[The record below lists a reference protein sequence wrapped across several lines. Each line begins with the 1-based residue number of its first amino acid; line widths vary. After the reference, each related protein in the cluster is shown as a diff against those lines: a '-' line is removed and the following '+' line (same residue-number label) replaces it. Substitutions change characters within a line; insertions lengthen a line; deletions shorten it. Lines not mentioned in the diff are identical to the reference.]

1 MKHYGSKSRP
11 AQAHPT
17 VPAEFVPAPER
28 GECATALHYYECH
41 LLRIYSI
48 PFASASAADVTKL
61 TSKNSVPRSA
71 IELPS
76 KRGRHVLQSPPTLIS
91 KEQERGDQ
99 QPDIA
104 TVTSKNAAP
113 RSAIERP
120 PKRGRHV
127 LQSPPTLISKEQE
140 RGDQQPDIATVTSK
154 NAAPRSAIERPPKRG
169 RHVVQSPKT
178 IAKPHSILEE
188 RHNGCPAN
196 EITDCSDQLS
206 WSVSKISKASAD
218 LIPAPSASIS
228 KVVSTEA
235 FHSGSN
241 VSQKHE
247 GPAKS
252 KLCALPVQ
260 QSIGSEA
267 STSCLEQSK
276 INGHHT
282 QNIHSNASPIP
293 APSILMPARLIS
305 QFESVPSGRK
315 TQLQTR
321 SIGIQVEMQPIGDIK
336 SM

>member
-17 VPAEFVPAPER
+17 VPAELVPAPER

-104 TVTSKNAAP
+104 TA
-113 RSAIERP
+113 
-120 PKRGRHV
+120 
-127 LQSPPTLISKEQE
+127 
-140 RGDQQPDIATVTSK
+140 TSK

-169 RHVVQSPKT
+169 RHVVKSPKT

-247 GPAKS
+247 GLAKS
-252 KLCALPVQ
+252 KLCALPVE

-267 STSCLEQSK
+267 SIGCLKEQSK
-276 INGHHT
+276 IDGHHT
-282 QNIHSNASPIP
+282 QNIRSNSSPTKAIEDLMKPDDHWAAFTP
-293 APSILMPARLIS
+293 ADGGRYSRAACRC
-305 QFESVPSGRK
+305 SGA
-315 TQLQTR
+315 QQNCHAL
-321 SIGIQVEMQPIGDIK
+321 P
-336 SM
+336 

>member
-11 AQAHPT
+11 AHPT
-17 VPAEFVPAPER
+17 VPAEFVPASER
-28 GECATALHYYECH
+28 GECATTLQYYATSSKLIH
-41 LLRIYSI
+41 
-48 PFASASAADVTKL
+48 VTIL
-61 TSKNSVPRSA
+61 TSKNSAPRST
-71 IELPS
+71 IERPP
-76 KRGRHVLQSPPTLIS
+76 KRERHVVQLPPTVIS
-91 KEQERGDQ
+91 KEQEQGDQ

-104 TVTSKNAAP
+104 AVTSKNAAP

-127 LQSPPTLISKEQE
+127 LQSP
-140 RGDQQPDIATVTSK
+140 
-154 NAAPRSAIERPPKRG
+154 
-169 RHVVQSPKT
+169 KT

-188 RHNGCPAN
+188 QHNGCPAN
-196 EITDCSDQLS
+196 EITNCSDQLS
-206 WSVSKISKASAD
+206 WSVSKISKVSAD

-228 KVVSTEA
+228 KVLTTEA

-241 VSQKHE
+241 ISQKHE

-267 STSCLEQSK
+267 SIGCLKEQSK
-276 INGHHT
+276 IDGHHT
-282 QNIHSNASPIP
+282 QNIRSNASPIP
-293 APSILMPARLIS
+293 VPSILLPARLIS
-305 QFESVPSGRK
+305 QFESVPSSHK

-336 SM
+336 IMLVLFTHVSLRHK